1 MATTKEMIVTSH
13 RGAGFLEPENTL
25 RAIRRAID
33 LGADQVEID
42 VHLTQDGHLVL
53 MHDATVDR
61 TTNGTGTVAELTLT
75 AIRQLDAGQ
84 GERVPTL
91 EEVLALTDG
100 KITPQIEL
108 KGPGVGSAVI
118 KTLHSL
124 RCTEKVILTS
134 FLHQQLAEA
143 RQLDPDIHTGALW
156 GRLPENVVLQAER
169 LGVQALHLWHQFITP
184 EIVTDAHARG
194 LLVRAWN
201 ANKEEEM
208 QRLIDLG
215 VDAIGSDRPDLLLD
229 VCRQAG
235 VR

>member
-1 MATTKEMIVTSH
+1 MIVTSH

-25 RAIRRAID
+25 RAIRRAIA
-33 LGADQVEID
+33 LGADQVELD
-42 VHLTQDGHLVL
+42 VQLTRDGHLVL
-53 MHDATVDR
+53 MHDETVDR
-61 TTNGTGTVAELTLT
+61 TTNGKGKISELTF
-75 AIRQLDAGQ
+75 AEIRQLDAGQ
-84 GERVPTL
+84 GERIPTL

-108 KGPGVGSAVI
+108 KGPGVVSAVI

-124 RCTEKVILTS
+124 RCTDKVILTS
-134 FLHQQLAEA
+134 FLHPQLSEA
-143 RQLDPDIHTGALW
+143 RQLAPAIHTGALW
-156 GRLPENVVLQAER
+156 GRLPNDVVVQGER

-184 EIVTDAHARG
+184 QIVTDAHARG

-215 VDAIGSDRPDLLLD
+215 VDAIGSDRPDLLIE
-229 VCRQAG
+229 VCRRAEVQ
-235 VR
+235 

>member
-1 MATTKEMIVTSH
+1 MIVTSH

-42 VHLTQDGHLVL
+42 VQLTRDGHLVL
-53 MHDATVDR
+53 MHDETVDR
-61 TTNGTGTVAELTLT
+61 TTNGKGKLSELLF
-75 AIRQLDAGQ
+75 ADLRQLDAGQ

-91 EEVLALTDG
+91 EEVLDLTHG

-108 KGPGVGSAVI
+108 KSPGLAPAVI
-118 KTLHSL
+118 ATLDAL
-124 RCTEKVILTS
+124 ACTDRVILTS
-134 FLHQQLAEA
+134 FLHSELAEA
-143 RQLDPDIHTGALW
+143 RQLYPSIATGALW
-156 GRLPENVVLQAER
+156 GRLPNDVVGQAKQ

-184 EIVTDAHARG
+184 QIIADAHAHG

-215 VDAIGSDRPDLLLD
+215 VDAIGSDRPDVLIE
-229 VCRQAG
+229 VCRRAG

>member
-1 MATTKEMIVTSH
+1 MIITSH

-42 VHLTQDGHLVL
+42 VQLTRDGHLIL
-53 MHDATVDR
+53 MHDATVER
-61 TTNGTGTVAELTLT
+61 TTDGTGTVADLTL
-75 AIRQLDAGQ
+75 AEIRQLDAGQ

-91 EEVLALTDG
+91 EEVLTLATG

-108 KGPGVGSAVI
+108 KSPGVVPAVI
-118 KTLHSL
+118 QTLHAL
-124 RCTEKVILTS
+124 GCADQVILTS
-134 FLHQQLAEA
+134 FLHQQLIEA
-143 RQLDPDIHTGALW
+143 RQLYSSIHTGALW
-156 GRLPENVVLQAER
+156 GRLPEHLVAQAEQ

-184 EIVTDAHARG
+184 QIVADAHACG
-194 LLVRAWN
+194 LRVRAWN
-201 ANKEEEM
+201 ANQEEDM
-208 QRLIDLG
+208 RRLIDLG
-215 VDAIGSDRPDLLLD
+215 VDAIGSDRPDLLIE

>member
-1 MATTKEMIVTSH
+1 MIVTSH

-42 VHLTQDGHLVL
+42 VHLTKDGSLVL
-53 MHDATVDR
+53 MHDETVDR
-61 TTNGTGTVAELTLT
+61 TTNGQGKVSELTFSE
-75 AIRQLDAGQ
+75 IRQLDAGQ
-84 GERVPTL
+84 GEQIPTL

-108 KGPGVGSAVI
+108 KGPGVAAAVI
-118 KTLHSL
+118 NTLHTLQS
-124 RCTEKVILTS
+124 TNKVILTS
-134 FLHQQLAEA
+134 FLHQQLSEA
-143 RQLDPDIHTGALW
+143 RRLDPDIHTGALW
-156 GRLPENVVLQAER
+156 GRLPDNVVSQAKH

-184 EIVTDAHARG
+184 QIVADAHTRG

-215 VDAIGSDRPDLLLD
+215 VDAIGSDRPDLLIE
-229 VCRQAG
+229 VCRRANI
-235 VR
+235 R